1 MGTRLYVGNLS
12 FNSKENALSDHFGQH
27 GDVVSCN
34 IITDNASGRS
44 RGFGF
49 VEVASDDVATTAIN
63 AINGT
68 DFDGR
73 TIVVSAAYP
82 REERSG
88 VADSGSRDFSR

>member
-12 FNSKENALSDHFGQH
+12 FNTTEPQLADHFGQH
-27 GDVVSCN
+27 GDIVSCN
-34 IITDNASGRS
+34 IITDKFSGRS

-49 VEVASDDVATTAIN
+49 VEAGTEEVAQSAVSAL
-63 AINGT
+63 NGT

-73 TIVVSAAYP
+73 TIVVNEAHP

-88 VADSGSRDFSR
+88 GGGYNN